1 MLICAS
7 LALPFHSRQ
16 CSRSTSSTI
25 TALAATRAGS
35 SADRP
40 LAVCLR
46 CWRRIPMWNQ
56 SRIGRSLMP
65 ASARMRRSP
74 EHPSVKA
81 VSTVSSVRPTVSR
94 LRPISA
100 SRSVSALATA
110 PKTCRPPVSV
120 STLPTR
126 TSRCRSPSSQLRMNV
141 EVQAH
146 RNRRHRRFRLGHGS
160 IIPKRLADFQ
170 GMTAQGFRVLRGIDR
185 KHLLQHVS
193 GHPVRHQGREMRL
206 KLVQFRGRA
215 AVRGPS
221 DASLDRATP
230 STAKTRKPNH
240 DLAKM
245 RRDRMVPVIL
255 YVTNATTTSAL
266 RPPNRVAP
274 GLRGND
280 LLLEA
285 CQHPLSV
292 GHGQPQIGD
301 IVKIIRPVDLD
312 DVGERLFTVSSDFHQ
327 SYDPSHASTPG
338 QIKRRKYRF
347 GPPTP
352 KLAAVPAEPCHPADK
367 LQISPCAYAPRTR

>member
-1 MLICAS
+1 MPLTV
-7 LALPFHSRQ
+7 L
-16 CSRSTSSTI
+16 
-25 TALAATRAGS
+25 TA
-35 SADRP
+35 ADE
-40 LAVCLR
+40 
-46 CWRRIPMWNQ
+46 RR
-56 SRIGRSLMP
+56 
-65 ASARMRRSP
+65 
-74 EHPSVKA
+74 
-81 VSTVSSVRPTVSR
+81 
-94 LRPISA
+94 
-100 SRSVSALATA
+100 
-110 PKTCRPPVSV
+110 
-120 STLPTR
+120 
-126 TSRCRSPSSQLRMNV
+126 
-141 EVQAH
+141 VQAH

-338 QIKRRKYRF
+338 QIKRRKYRS

-352 KLAAVPAEPCHPADK
+352 KLAAVPFSDP
-367 LQISPCAYAPRTR
+367 